1 MMNHLMERIYAAAV
15 DRPLKKGTVVAG
27 KYMVKQV
34 LGMGSYGISYIVVDL
49 IHNRD
54 VVLKQ
59 ARKTK
64 IKLEKGKK
72 AFEYEAKLLHALS
85 HPSIPSLHEVIQN
98 QQGHFIVMD
107 YMKGR
112 TFEDLIFQEGK
123 TFSEREALHIV
134 LSILHITAYFH
145 KEGIVHRDLRIPN
158 ILSADDEIFII
169 DFGLA
174 RFLHDEPEEIEPDWI
189 EKRLMRAVNVQSDMY
204 ALGHFVL
211 FLLYSSYETKSMVE
225 RSWEEEL
232 NLSRDLT
239 NIIRKMLQ
247 LDSSYDKVDSLIQD
261 INHYLNSVEI
271 GRKFDGIIQ

>member
-1 MMNHLMERIYAAAV
+1 MMNHLIERIYAAAV

-34 LGMGSYGISYIVVDL
+34 LGMGSYGISYIVADL

-72 AFEYEAKLLHALS
+72 AFEYEAKLLHTLS
-85 HPSIPSLHEVIQN
+85 HPSIPSLHQVIQN

-107 YMKGR
+107 YIKGL
-112 TFEDLIFQEGK
+112 TFEDLIFREGK

-134 LSILHITAYFH
+134 LRILHITAYFH

-158 ILSADDEIFII
+158 ILSADDGIFII

-174 RFLHDEPEEIEPDWI
+174 RFLHDEPEEIEKDWI

-204 ALGHFVL
+204 ALGHFLL

-239 NIIRKMLQ
+239 NIVRKMLQ
-247 LDSSYDKVDSLIQD
+247 LDSPYDKVDSLIEE
-261 INHYLNSVEI
+261 ITHYLKAI
-271 GRKFDGIIQ
+271 

>member
-1 MMNHLMERIYAAAV
+1 MMKRLIERIYTAVV

-64 IKLEKGKK
+64 IKLAKGKK
-72 AFEYEAKLLHALS
+72 AFEYEAKLLRTLS

-112 TFEDLIFQEGK
+112 NFEDLIFQEGK

-134 LSILHITAYFH
+134 LSILHIAAYFH
-145 KEGIVHRDLRIPN
+145 EQGIVHRDLRIPN
-158 ILSADDEIFII
+158 ILSAGHDIFII

-174 RFLHDEPEEIEPDWI
+174 RFLHDEPEEIEEGWI
-189 EKRLMRAVNVQSDMY
+189 EKELMRAVNVQSDMY
-204 ALGHFVL
+204 ALGHFML
-211 FLLYSSYETKSMVE
+211 FLLYSSYETNSMVE

-247 LDSSYDKVDSLIQD
+247 LDSPYDKVDSLIED
-261 INHYLNSVEI
+261 ITHYLNSIEI

>member
-1 MMNHLMERIYAAAV
+1 MRYLIERIYAAMV

-64 IKLEKGKK
+64 IRLEKGKK
-72 AFEYEAKLLHALS
+72 AFEYEAKLLHALA
-85 HPSIPSLHEVIQN
+85 HPNIPSLHEVIQN

-107 YMKGR
+107 YIRGMN
-112 TFEDLIFQEGK
+112 FEDLIFREGK
-123 TFSEREALHIV
+123 TFSEREVLHIV
-134 LSILHITAYFH
+134 LRILHITAYFH
-145 KEGIVHRDLRIPN
+145 KRGIVHRDLRIPN
-158 ILSADDEIFII
+158 ILSAEGDIFII

-174 RFLHDEPEEIEPDWI
+174 RFLHDEPEEIEEGLI
-189 EKRLMRAVNVQSDMY
+189 EKELMRAVNVQSDIY
-204 ALGHFVL
+204 ALGHFML
-211 FLLYSSYETKSMVE
+211 FLLYSSYETESAVE

-239 NIIRKMLQ
+239 KIIRKMLQ
-247 LDSSYDKVDSLIQD
+247 LDSPYDKVDSLIQD
-261 INHYLNSVEI
+261 IIHYLNSIEI
-271 GRKFDGIIQ
+271 GRKSNGIIQ

>member
-1 MMNHLMERIYAAAV
+1 MMKHLIERVYAAAV
-15 DRPLKKGTVVAG
+15 DRPLKEGTVVAG
-27 KYMVKQV
+27 KYMIKQV
-34 LGMGSYGISYIVVDL
+34 LGMGSYGISYIVADL

-64 IKLEKGKK
+64 IKLEKGKR

-107 YMKGR
+107 YMKGM
-112 TFEDLIFQEGK
+112 TFEELIFREGK
-123 TFSEREALHIV
+123 AFSEREALQIV
-134 LSILHITAYFH
+134 LEILHITAYFH

-158 ILSADDEIFII
+158 ILSADDDIFII

-174 RFLHDEPEEIEPDWI
+174 RFLHDEPEEIEQEWT

-204 ALGHFVL
+204 ALGHFTL
-211 FLLYSSYETKSMVE
+211 FLLYSSYQTKSTVE

-239 NIIRKMLQ
+239 KIIRKMLQ
-247 LDSSYDKVDSLIQD
+247 LDAPYDKVDSLIQD
-261 INHYLNSVEI
+261 ITHYLNIEI